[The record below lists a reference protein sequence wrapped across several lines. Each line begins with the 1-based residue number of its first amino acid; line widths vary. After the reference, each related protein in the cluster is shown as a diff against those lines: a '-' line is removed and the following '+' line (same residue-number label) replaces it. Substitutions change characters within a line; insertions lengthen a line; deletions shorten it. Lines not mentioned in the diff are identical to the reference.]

1 MSKKAPS
8 LHYERCSPMLT
19 LTLVARRLSHSLYE
33 LICVSAISPSTAPFR
48 ELVRST
54 TRLVVDNGGAVRGMQ
69 YWGRRFLPQRAK
81 RHQQYHYQGE

>member
-1 MSKKAPS
+1 
-8 LHYERCSPMLT
+8 MLT